1 MTSDDIISLIM
12 YKKIGLFITALDS
25 ILGLYFFL
33 YKGYVDGMA
42 FLIITLYSVVV
53 SSILG
58 VLFCFFQKTRT
69 IGYLLVANVVFL
81 PLIFFVSA
89 SVGSSITKYK
99 ESKNDITY
107 TFSHK
112 GCHHKLTMYAKNKFG
127 MYSNTFVL
135 KKSGHDNFWS
145 YLTGSYYLKGE
156 NNFLLV
162 PDSTYH
168 NKVRKNK
175 TNMNDVYF
183 CCDTIILRNDTL
195 IGLYPLPI
203 YMKKKVLCR
212 FF

>member
-1 MTSDDIISLIM
+1 
-12 YKKIGLFITALDS
+12 
-25 ILGLYFFL
+25 
-33 YKGYVDGMA
+33 
-42 FLIITLYSVVV
+42 
-53 SSILG
+53 
-58 VLFCFFQKTRT
+58 
-69 IGYLLVANVVFL
+69 
-81 PLIFFVSA
+81 
-89 SVGSSITKYK
+89 
-99 ESKNDITY
+99 
-107 TFSHK
+107 
-112 GCHHKLTMYAKNKFG
+112 MYAKNKFG

-212 FF
+212 FY

>member
-1 MTSDDIISLIM
+1 M

-112 GCHHKLTMYAKNKFG
+112 GCHHT
-127 MYSNTFVL
+127 
-135 KKSGHDNFWS
+135 
-145 YLTGSYYLKGE
+145 
-156 NNFLLV
+156 
-162 PDSTYH
+162 
-168 NKVRKNK
+168 
-175 TNMNDVYF
+175 
-183 CCDTIILRNDTL
+183 
-195 IGLYPLPI
+195 
-203 YMKKKVLCR
+203 
-212 FF
+212 